1 MEAEQTVAFLSSMFA
16 LLGSLMLVLPAFR
29 ADRYLSSAQLAK
41 STEEKIKALSK
52 DDLKHGN
59 LVNALAQLGDQLSN
73 NARQWTPT
81 MSWMLRGGIF
91 FTLLS
96 GVLRIWGTWPAHG

>member
-1 MEAEQTVAFLSSMFA
+1 MTGEQTLYFLSSILA
-16 LLGSLMLVLPAFR
+16 LLGSAMLVLPAFR

-41 STEEKIKALSK
+41 TTEEKIKALA
-52 DDLKHGN
+52 DDEVEQGS
-59 LVNALAQLGDQLSN
+59 LVDALSQLSN
-73 NARQWTPT
+73 QLNDNGRRWTPT

-96 GVLRIWGTWPAHG
+96 GILRIWGTWPVHG